1 MNMATE
7 TLKIEISWPD
17 TLKVPAGATV
27 NAQLWVGTAIAD
39 YRMISDGDASAPAV
53 TSPAKLEITYD
64 TEDLRPGSAD
74 TAWDHFRTAPY
85 LMHDGKRLNIARVA
99 KISIEEA
106 RKSGWKV
113 AIS

>member
-27 NAQLWVGTAIAD
+27 NAQLWLGTAIAD

-53 TSPAKLEITYD
+53 SSPVTLEIAYD
-64 TEDLRPGSAD
+64 TEDLLPDSVD
-74 TAWDHFRTAPY
+74 TTWDHFRASPY